1 MVDEDTDEER
11 TYHIVGEPEADIEK
25 GRLNIKSPLARAL
38 IGKDEGDSVEV
49 STPGGAKSYADS
61 LDRIRLRPLQA
72 LGARRKF
79 MSDDYRDERTDTDRV
94 RIARNLKMTPV
105 EIGALIFAIVWVLI
119 CIVFFFGLGGTEAG
133 TEKNGVG
140 FVVVVSSV
148 LVPIAVVW
156 LAVSSARAA
165 RIVTDESERL
175 QASMSAMRKVM
186 IEVQEFQA
194 LGAPRPEERTR
205 RLESAAAAPKLPGA
219 ESPAMFASSRPH
231 GEITP
236 PASAPGAPE
245 KPAGKPTAPQAAAE
259 PPMRDVSPQMKP
271 VAQPAKPPA
280 AAAPEPAPADTQA
293 SLKLDTPQD
302 SAGTVDV
309 DDLVRAINFPENAED
324 EEGFE
329 ALRRTLVD
337 RKVAT
342 LIQAAQDV
350 LTLLSQDGIYMDDLS
365 PDPARPEIWRQF
377 AGGQRG
383 QAVAELGGIH
393 DRSSLALSSNRM
405 KSDPI
410 FRDASMHFLRRFD
423 EVLSAFEPRM
433 ADAQVARFATTR
445 TARAFMLLGRVTGT
459 FD

>member
-1 MVDEDTDEER
+1 
-11 TYHIVGEPEADIEK
+11 
-25 GRLNIKSPLARAL
+25 
-38 IGKDEGDSVEV
+38 
-49 STPGGAKSYADS
+49 
-61 LDRIRLRPLQA
+61 
-72 LGARRKF
+72 
-79 MSDDYRDERTDTDRV
+79 
-94 RIARNLKMTPV
+94 
-105 EIGALIFAIVWVLI
+105 
-119 CIVFFFGLGGTEAG
+119 
-133 TEKNGVG
+133 
-140 FVVVVSSV
+140 
-148 LVPIAVVW
+148 
-156 LAVSSARAA
+156 
-165 RIVTDESERL
+165 
-175 QASMSAMRKVM
+175 MRKVM

-194 LGAPRPEERTR
+194 LGAPRPEERTQ
-205 RLESAAAAPKLPGA
+205 RLESAAAPKIPGA
-219 ESPAMFASSRPH
+219 EPPAMFTSSRPH
-231 GEITP
+231 GEIPP
-236 PASAPGAPE
+236 PAYEPGAP
-245 KPAGKPTAPQAAAE
+245 KKTAGKPAAPQAAAE

-271 VAQPAKPPA
+271 GAPPAKPP

-302 SAGTVDV
+302 NAGTVDV

-324 EEGFE
+324 EAGFE

-365 PDPARPEIWRQF
+365 PEPVRPEIWRQF

-383 QAVAELGGIH
+383 QAVAELGGIR

-410 FRDASMHFLRRFD
+410 FRDAALHFLRRFD
-423 EVLSAFEPRM
+423 DVLSAFEPRM

>member
-1 MVDEDTDEER
+1 
-11 TYHIVGEPEADIEK
+11 
-25 GRLNIKSPLARAL
+25 
-38 IGKDEGDSVEV
+38 
-49 STPGGAKSYADS
+49 
-61 LDRIRLRPLQA
+61 
-72 LGARRKF
+72 
-79 MSDDYRDERTDTDRV
+79 MSDDYRDERTNTDRV

-156 LAVSSARAA
+156 LAVSSARSA

-194 LGAPRPEERTR
+194 LGAPRPEERTQR
-205 RLESAAAAPKLPGA
+205 IEGTAPPKLPAA
-219 ESPAMFASSRPH
+219 ETPAMFASSRPH
-231 GEITP
+231 GETTP
-236 PASAPGAPE
+236 PESGPSVSGPSAFEPGASE
-245 KPAGKPTAPQAAAE
+245 QAAKKPAAPQAVAE
-259 PPMRDVSPQMKP
+259 PPMRDVSPQKKP
-271 VAQPAKPPA
+271 AAQPAQPP

-302 SAGTVDV
+302 SVGTVDV

-324 EEGFE
+324 EAGFE

-383 QAVAELGGIH
+383 EAVAALGGIA
-393 DRSSLALSSNRM
+393 DRSSLALSAGRM

-410 FRDASMHFLRRFD
+410 FRDAALHFLRRFD
-423 EVLSAFEPRM
+423 DVLSGFEPRM
-433 ADAQVARFATTR
+433 SDAQVARFATTR